1 MPRDM
6 LCRCDWKQ
14 SESITATDTPAA
26 PIRPRA
32 DDESHE
38 RESIGDTT
46 SAATDDEVPRASP
59 ITDATHSRTTQQRR
73 FISTPQLSGALFMQL
88 PATSW
93 PSSCAGHKRRRYQKC
108 EKRCVR
114 IRQLTTTLCRWV
126 TAEQQPKGVSMKVL
140 SIVVI
145 VIACLVSACSSSQ
158 QQSSRDRSDKEVTMA
173 FLDEQIGPSANPAN
187 WHQIPATSTPRDGT
201 LVGSCC
207 NP

>member
-73 FISTPQLSGALFMQL
+73 FISTPQLSSALFMQL
-88 PATSW
+88 PARSW
-93 PSSCAGHKRRRYQKC
+93 PSSCAGHKRRRYPKC

-114 IRQLTTTLCRWV
+114 IRQLTTT
-126 TAEQQPKGVSMKVL
+126 
-140 SIVVI
+140 
-145 VIACLVSACSSSQ
+145 
-158 QQSSRDRSDKEVTMA
+158 
-173 FLDEQIGPSANPAN
+173 
-187 WHQIPATSTPRDGT
+187 
-201 LVGSCC
+201 
-207 NP
+207 